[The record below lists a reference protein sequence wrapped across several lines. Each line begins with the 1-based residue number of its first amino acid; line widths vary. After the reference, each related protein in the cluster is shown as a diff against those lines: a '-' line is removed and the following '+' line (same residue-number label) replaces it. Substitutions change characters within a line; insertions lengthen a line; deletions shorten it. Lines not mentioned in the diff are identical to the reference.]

1 MNSVTITSPFTLYNV
16 EIVIK
21 DSNGSV
27 LYYEALEEL
36 DYVYT
41 LQFDSNVYGSMYSIE
56 LIYGD
61 HHLYGY
67 FV

>member
-1 MNSVTITSPFTLYNV
+1 M